1 MPNVYEARIERMR
14 RKMEETGM
22 RGLYLMMSSD
32 LQYLTGV
39 ERQLHNPTDDNKHG
53 DEVYGAFLS
62 LESGPVF
69 LVPRMGASAYVRQQA
84 EGKPWIEDIVV
95 LNDGD
100 DTEHVTRGVLKRIG
114 NPETLGVSGRA
125 WARSLLLFQRILPG
139 IQIVDASIA
148 LSEMRARKDEEE
160 IRIMKEAGEITDQV
174 FGAVLRQMRLGV
186 TEHDLIAETNRQI
199 ILHGGSGT
207 SFHTNIW
214 VSGPGIKIMYA
225 RDGKTRNTP
234 LQPGAVVAFDFGIVY
249 KGYASDFGRTVAVG
263 EPVKEYR
270 RYHDL
275 VMAAQA
281 LAISAMRPGQITCA
295 ELNRVGRKLI
305 EEAGLGPNFTHR
317 LGHGIGIDVHEPPF
331 LYELQHDLLEEN
343 MCFTIEPSIRGVVD
357 VRVEDIVQVT
367 RAGGVPFSHFSHEY
381 LAI

>member
-1 MPNVYEARIERMR
+1 MSSVYETRIERMR
-14 RKMEETGM
+14 RKMADLGM
-22 RGLYLMMSSD
+22 DGLYLMMSSD

-39 ERQLHNPTDDNKHG
+39 ERLLHNPTDDNKHG

-62 LESGPVF
+62 LERGPIF
-69 LVPRMGASAYVRQQA
+69 LVPRMSAGAYVRQQA

-100 DTEHVTRGVLKRIG
+100 DVGEVAGKVLRRVGSPKS
-114 NPETLGVSGRA
+114 LGVSGRA
-125 WARSLLLFQRILPG
+125 WARSILLFQRLLPG
-139 IQIVDASIA
+139 VRILDASVPV
-148 LSEMRARKDEEE
+148 SEMRARKDEEE
-160 IRIMKEAGEITDQV
+160 IRVMKEAGAITDKV
-174 FGAVLRQMRLGV
+174 FGAVLKRMRLGV
-186 TEHDLIAETNRQI
+186 TEHDLITETNHQI
-199 ILHGGSGT
+199 IVHGGSGT

-214 VSGPGIKIMYA
+214 VSGPGIKVLYA
-225 RDGKTRNTP
+225 PDGKTRSTP
-234 LQPGAVVAFDFGIVY
+234 LQPGAAVAFDFGIVY
-249 KGYASDFGRTVAVG
+249 SGYASDFGRTVAIG

-281 LAISAMRPGQITCA
+281 LAISAMKPGQITCA

-305 EEAGLGPNFTHR
+305 EEAGFGPNFTHR

-331 LYELQHDLLEEN
+331 LYELENTPLQEN

-357 VRVEDIVQVT
+357 VRVEDVVQVT
-367 RAGGVPFSHFSHEY
+367 REGGVPFSHFSHEY
-381 LAI
+381 LII

>member
-1 MPNVYEARIERMR
+1 MPTVYEARIERMR
-14 RKMEETGM
+14 RKMAEKGM
-22 RGLYLMMSSD
+22 DGLYLMMSSD

-39 ERQLHNPTDDNKHG
+39 ERLLHNPTDDNKHG

-62 LESGPVF
+62 LESNPVF

-100 DTEHVTRGVLKRIG
+100 DTEHVTRDVLKRIG
-114 NPETLGVSGRA
+114 NPGTLGVSGRA

-139 IQIVDASIA
+139 IRIVDASLA

-214 VSGPGIKIMYA
+214 ASGPGIKTMYA

-281 LAISAMRPGQITCA
+281 LAISTMRPGQITCA

-357 VRVEDIVQVT
+357 VRVEDVVQVT
-367 RAGGVPFSHFSHEY
+367 RDGGAPFSHFSHEY